1 MASIS
6 RIKVCRKVAPLRTR
20 AASCE
25 EPESG
30 PPRPVGLL
38 AGSWRRQ
45 RPREYPSIGILA
57 KRWNQVSVVF
67 SRSRLHV
74 EKPLQDGGPT
84 LRKSW
89 LKKRA
94 CYDTRALPF
103 RQLPETFFD
112 APPPRFLHNWAR
124 SQTDANGRRRPD
136 KRRADSIS
144 RNSEKARLASFDQGF
159 RRSRREG
166 RTPMQAKSP
175 DSRPRPPE
183 GERSNSSFPAPINT
197 RKPRIRP
204 SPSFETSAQTTSS
217 LPQSEGEPRNAR
229 RDGASDGGAPHPAV
243 PQSPGDKICGT
254 SSRRAARSD
263 SGCIRGTAPC
273 RVASPSVRADR
284 VGSVVYSDLVV
295 KRCIGRRRRPPC
307 PSAARRKGRM

>member
-6 RIKVCRKVAPLRTR
+6 RIKVCRKVAPLRTH

-25 EPESG
+25 EPESR

-38 AGSWRRQ
+38 AGSWRCQ
-45 RPREYPSIGILA
+45 RLRGNPLIGILA

-74 EKPLQDGGPT
+74 GKPLQDGGPT

-112 APPPRFLHNWAR
+112 APPPTFPPQLGALP
-124 SQTDANGRRRPD
+124 NGRERTQMAGQ
-136 KRRADSIS
+136 KRANSIP
-144 RNSEKARLASFDQGF
+144 RNSGKARLASFEQGF
-159 RRSRREG
+159 RRSRRGG

-183 GERSNSSFPAPINT
+183 GERPNSPFPAPINT
-197 RKPRIRP
+197 RKPRIHP
-204 SPSFETSAQTTSS
+204 SLNLETFAQTTSS
-217 LPQSEGEPRNAR
+217 LQQSEGEPRNAR
-229 RDGASDGGAPHPAV
+229 RDGTSDGGAPRPAV
-243 PQSPGDKICGT
+243 PQRPGDKICGT
-254 SSRRAARSD
+254 SSRRATRSD
-263 SGCIRGTAPC
+263 SSCIRGTAP
-273 RVASPSVRADR
+273 RRAASPSARADR
-284 VGSVVYSDLVV
+284 VSSVVYSDLVV
-295 KRCIGRRRRPPC
+295 KRCVGRRRRPPC

>member
-1 MASIS
+1 M
-6 RIKVCRKVAPLRTR
+6 RTH

-45 RPREYPSIGILA
+45 HPRENPSIRILA

-74 EKPLQDGGPT
+74 GKPLQDGGPT

-124 SQTDANGRRRPD
+124 SQTDANGRRWPD
-136 KRRADSIS
+136 KRRADSIPQNS
-144 RNSEKARLASFDQGF
+144 RKARLALFNQGF
-159 RRSRREG
+159 RRSRRGG
-166 RTPMQAKSP
+166 RTPMRAKSP
-175 DSRPRPPE
+175 DSRPQPPE
-183 GERSNSSFPAPINT
+183 GERSNSSFPVPINT

-204 SPSFETSAQTTSS
+204 SLGLETSAQTTSS

-229 RDGASDGGAPHPAV
+229 RDGTSNGGAPQPAV
-243 PQSPGDKICGT
+243 PQRSGDKICGT
-254 SSRRAARSD
+254 APRPAVPRRKERQRSHPPRRAA
-263 SGCIRGTAPC
+263 P
-273 RVASPSVRADR
+273 PSARTDR
-284 VGSVVYSDLVV
+284 TSSVVYSDLVV
-295 KRCIGRRRRPPC
+295 KRCVGRWRHPPR

>member
-1 MASIS
+1 MQLPARNPKLAGS
-6 RIKVCRKVAPLRTR
+6 
-20 AASCE
+20 
-25 EPESG
+25 
-30 PPRPVGLL
+30 PRPVGLL
-38 AGSWRRQ
+38 AGSWRCQ
-45 RPREYPSIGILA
+45 RLRGNPLIRILA

-74 EKPLQDGGPT
+74 GKPLRDGDPA

-112 APPPRFLHNWAR
+112 APPPPRFLHNWAR
-124 SQTDANGRRRPD
+124 SQTDANGRRWPD

-144 RNSEKARLASFDQGF
+144 RNSRKARLASFDQGF
-159 RRSRREG
+159 RRSRRGG
-166 RTPMQAKSP
+166 RTPMRAKSP

-217 LPQSEGEPRNAR
+217 LPQSEGEPHNAR

-243 PQSPGDKICGT
+243 PQRFGDKICGT

-263 SGCIRGTAPC
+263 SGRIRGTAP
-273 RVASPSVRADR
+273 RRAASPSARADR
-284 VGSVVYSDLVV
+284 VSSVVYSDLVV
-295 KRCIGRRRRPPC
+295 KRCVGRRRCPPC
-307 PSAARRKGRM
+307 PSATRRKGRM